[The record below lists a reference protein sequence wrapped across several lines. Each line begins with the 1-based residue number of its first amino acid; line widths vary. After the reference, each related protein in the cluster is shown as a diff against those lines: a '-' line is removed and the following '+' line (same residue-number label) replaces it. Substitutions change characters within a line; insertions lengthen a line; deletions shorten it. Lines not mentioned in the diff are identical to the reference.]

1 MQSGGLTVNEKE
13 IEILEILEENARI
26 PMDVL
31 ADMVELSVEEVEKT
45 IKRLEE
51 QNIILNYSSV
61 INWDKTSGVDGVAAM
76 IDVKV
81 TPKRDVGFDEIA
93 ERIYRFPEVKAVYLM
108 SGAFDLSVQ
117 IEGKTMKEVA
127 FFVSNKLSTLD
138 SVLSTTTHFLL
149 KKYKHDG
156 VIFEPEK
163 KDKRIVVS
171 P

>member
-1 MQSGGLTVNEKE
+1 MNEKE
-13 IEILEILEENARI
+13 LEILEILEENARI
-26 PMDVL
+26 SMDVL
-31 ADMVELSVEEVEKT
+31 ADMVELSVEEVEKI
-45 IKRLEE
+45 IKKLEE

-61 INWDKTSGVDGVAAM
+61 INWDKTPGKDGVAAM

-93 ERIYRFPEVKAVYLM
+93 ERIYRFQEVKAVYLM

-117 IEGKTMKEVA
+117 IEGKSMKEVA

-156 VIFEPEK
+156 VIFEPEQ

>member
-1 MQSGGLTVNEKE
+1 MNEKE
-13 IEILEILEENARI
+13 LEVLQILEGDARI
-26 PMDVL
+26 SIETI
-31 ADMVELSVEEVEKT
+31 ADMVELTEEEVQNI
-45 IKRLEE
+45 IKSLEE
-51 QNIILNYSSV
+51 REIILNYQTV
-61 INWDKTSGVDGVAAM
+61 INWDKAPIDDGVAAM

-81 TPKRDVGFDEIA
+81 APKRDVGFDSLA

-108 SGAFDLSVQ
+108 SGAYDLSVQ
-117 IEGKTMKEVA
+117 IEGKSMKEVA

-156 VIFEPEK
+156 IIFESDK

>member
-1 MQSGGLTVNEKE
+1 MNNKE
-13 IEILEILEENARI
+13 IEILEVLEDNARV
-26 PMDVL
+26 PMKVL
-31 ADMVELSVEEVEKT
+31 ADMVDLSVKEVEEI
-45 IKRLEE
+45 IKSLEE

-61 INWDKTSGVDGVAAM
+61 INWDKAAGKDGVVAM

-81 TPKRDVGFDEIA
+81 TPKREVGFDDVA
-93 ERIYRFPEVKAVYLM
+93 ERIYRFPEVKTVYLM
-108 SGAFDLSVQ
+108 SGAYDLSVQ
-117 IEGKTMKEVA
+117 IEGKSMKEVA

-156 VIFEPEK
+156 VIFEPEQ